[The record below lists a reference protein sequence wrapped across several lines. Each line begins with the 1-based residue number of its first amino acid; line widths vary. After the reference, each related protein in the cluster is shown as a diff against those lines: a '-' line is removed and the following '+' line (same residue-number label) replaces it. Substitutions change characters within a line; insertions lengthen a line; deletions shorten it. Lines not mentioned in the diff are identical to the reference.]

1 MTERKADPVQ
11 HTRLNESAEYSAH
24 RQELQKAETAL
35 MLQRETVA
43 SLRRS
48 LPTDTPVDDYAFS
61 EGPRILADG
70 DKPVTAVKLSQLF
83 TSPSRPLVIYQLM
96 YGKAQTSPCPMCT
109 MWIDGFNSVAKHITR
124 NVDFAV
130 AAAADPEAL
139 RAHARS
145 RGWDRLR
152 LLSCGES
159 TFKYDLGSEEADGS
173 QESAISV
180 FTLGA
185 DGSPRHFYT
194 TYPAMS
200 EEIDQRGIDLLS
212 PVWHMFDLT
221 PDGRGDWYPS
231 LDY

>member
-1 MTERKADPVQ
+1 MTYRKADPVQ
-11 HTRLNESAEYSAH
+11 HTRLNESAAYSDR
-24 RQELQKAETAL
+24 RQELQQAEIAL
-35 MLQRETVA
+35 MLQQESVA
-43 SLRRS
+43 SLRRN
-48 LPTDTPVDDYAFS
+48 LPADTEVDDYAFS
-61 EGPRILADG
+61 EGPRSLAGG
-70 DKPVTAVKLSQLF
+70 DEPVRAVKLSELF
-83 TSPSRPLVIYQLM
+83 TSPSRALVIYQLM

-109 MWIDGFNSVAKHITR
+109 MWIDGFNSVSEHITR
-124 NVDFAV
+124 NVDFVV
-130 AAAADPEAL
+130 AAAADPAAL

-159 TFKYDLGSEEADGS
+159 TFKYDLGSEEDDGS

-200 EEIDQRGIDLLS
+200 EKINQRGIDLLS
-212 PVWHMFDLT
+212 PVWSVLDLT